1 MGREDICTSHMPV
14 YYSWPLK
21 SMSLNC
27 TGPLIHG
34 FFSTVDVTLSYNPK
48 SVKVM
53 DMERRASYK
62 LYPDIPLLIWLIALT
77 PEFLKD
83 QMYVYLLCVK
93 AEKIFIQV
101 LFSIPYTNIF
111 YRKKY
116 LILARCITEFPQLPA
131 LTPLL
136 LLLCFWT

>member
-1 MGREDICTSHMPV
+1 MN
-14 YYSWPLK
+14 
-21 SMSLNC
+21 LNC

-34 FFSTVDVTLSYNPK
+34 FFSTVDVTLSHNPK
-48 SVKVM
+48 LVKVM

-62 LYPDIPLLIWLIALT
+62 LYPAIPLLIWLIALT
-77 PEFLKD
+77 PVFLKD
-83 QMYVYLLCVK
+83 QMYFYLLCVK

-116 LILARCITEFPQLPA
+116 LLLARCITEFPQLPT

-136 LLLCFWT
+136 LLLCF